1 MLKSL
6 LGGFGSSF
14 IGGLFGSSSQNSA
27 NSTNIKLNQMN
38 NDFQAAQMQKQMD
51 YNTEMWRKQNA
62 YNSPSAQVQRLKD
75 AGLNPYM
82 FMSGGNNTGVA
93 QSANGVNLPSS
104 SPAQVQPN
112 TGISGMFG
120 QMADY
125 MMTYGQNK
133 ARIRKENAEAENQ
146 EIKNKYAAARE
157 IVELDKMDSERMSND
172 AKRHLNDIET
182 ALKRS
187 TYSSDVQQAQLMNDQ
202 TKTNI
207 DLMKTQIDS
216 FALDSELKRLNIKG
230 WQQEFTSRLALMNAQ
245 ISSLYA
251 AGTLSLAQAEKA
263 RQDVVESVARTNGI
277 NIDNY
282 QKNKI
287 NWILRETARNEMR
300 RSANNIGADSPTQVF
315 SQFGQGWLYKHG
327 RDYFNKGMSFFRDVY
342 SYTSPIRAFGR
353 AYADHVK
360 KSREDTYNRKK
371 R

>member
-1 MLKSL
+1 MFKSL
-6 LGGFGSSF
+6 ISGLGSSLV
-14 IGGLFGSSSQNSA
+14 GGILGSSSQNSA

-38 NDFQAAQMQKQMD
+38 NDFQMAMMQKQMD
-51 YNTEMWRKQNA
+51 YNTDMWRKQNA

-93 QSANGVNLPSS
+93 QSANGVSLPSS
-104 SPAQVQPN
+104 SPAHVQPN
-112 TGISGMFG
+112 TGISNMFV

-125 MMTYGQNK
+125 MMTYVQNK

-182 ALKRS
+182 SLKRS

-230 WQQEFTSRLALMNAQ
+230 WQQEFTSRLALTNAQ

-251 AGTLSLAQAEKA
+251 AGTLSLAQANKA
-263 RQDVVESVARTNGI
+263 RQDALESIARTNGI
-277 NIDNY
+277 KIDNY

-287 NWILRETARNEMR
+287 NWILREISFNEMR
-300 RSANNIGADSPTQVF
+300 KSSKNTGSDNLIQLYQNEPDIAGKALLTGAALIPTAGIGVKAARFFKTF
-315 SQFGQGWLYKHG
+315 
-327 RDYFNKGMSFFRDVY
+327 KG
-342 SYTSPIRAFGR
+342 A
-353 AYADHVK
+353 K
-360 KSREDTYNRKK
+360 KIKGFW
-371 R
+371 